1 MQTLAQLRAG
11 ELNGVTRLTLSENL
25 TSFPEE
31 IFDLAD
37 TLEVLDLSYN
47 LLCELPDISRLTK
60 LRIAFFSYNRFVAL
74 PSFRGCDNL
83 TMLGFK
89 GNRIETFDEDILP
102 LDINWLILTDNRLKT
117 LPRSIGK
124 LTKLQKFPLAGNH
137 IERLPEEMAQCRNLE
152 LLRLS
157 ANNLQAIPSWLW
169 SLPKLSWL
177 AFSGNPCSPKAQF
190 ELQEIPYE
198 SLEVKEKLGSGAS
211 GDIYKAYSK
220 SQIVA
225 LKLFK
230 GAITSDGYAHDEMNA
245 TMSTGE
251 HPNLIKVLSKLSGN
265 ERLGLVLEYI
275 PDVYRNLGLPP
286 DFETCTRDTFAEE
299 TTFTPES
306 ILEVAKG
313 IASAAAHLHVRG
325 LMHGDL
331 YAHNIL
337 INDNDH
343 CYLGDFGAASFYEP
357 HRKEFE
363 RIEVRAF
370 GCLLEDMLS
379 LCATKEGAIYERL
392 ELLREECMNEAVEE
406 RPLFSEMDFKLK
418 KEPSQK
424 HACLSTYKK

>member
-1 MQTLAQLRAG
+1 MQTLAQLRSG
-11 ELNGVTRLTLSENL
+11 SLKGIKRLTLRDNL
-25 TSFPEE
+25 SIFPEE

-37 TLEVLDLSYN
+37 SLEILDLSNN
-47 LLCELPDISRLTK
+47 LLSSLPKDISRLKK
-60 LRIAFFSYNRFVAL
+60 LRIAFFSNNRFTSV
-74 PSFRGCDNL
+74 PSFKGCEHL
-83 TMLGFK
+83 YMVGFK
-89 GNRIETFDEDILP
+89 SNQIETFDEEVLP
-102 LDINWLILTDNRLKT
+102 ETISWLILTDNRLKT
-117 LPRSIGK
+117 LPISIGK
-124 LTKLQKFPLAGNH
+124 LSKLQKCALAGN
-137 IERLPEEMAQCRNLE
+137 RLESLPDEMAACRNLE

-157 ANNLQAIPSWLW
+157 ANNLQELPSWLW
-169 SLPKLSWL
+169 TLPKLSWL
-177 AFSGNPCSPKAQF
+177 AFSGNPCSAKAQF
-190 ELQEIPYE
+190 SLQETPYE
-198 SLEVKEKLGSGAS
+198 SLEVKKKLGSGAS

-220 SQIVA
+220 EHDQPLA

-245 TMSTGE
+245 YMSTGE
-251 HPNLIKVLSKLSGN
+251 HPNLIKVLSKLAGD

-286 DFETCTRDTFAEE
+286 DFETCTRDTFPKE
-299 TTFTPES
+299 TSFTPES

-337 INDNDH
+337 INDDDH

-379 LCATKEGAIYERL
+379 LCATKEGDIYERL
-392 ELLREECMNEAVEE
+392 EKLREKCMNEEVEE
-406 RPLFSEMDFKLK
+406 RPLFSEMEL
-418 KEPSQK
+418 Q
-424 HACLSTYKK
+424 

>member
-1 MQTLAQLRAG
+1 MDTLEQLRTG
-11 ELNGVTRLTLSENL
+11 SLKGVKRLTLSEGL

-37 TLEVLDLSYN
+37 SLEILDLSNN
-47 LLCELPDISRLTK
+47 LLTSLPEDINRLTHLK
-60 LRIAFFSYNRFVAL
+60 IAFFSNNRFTSI
-74 PSFRGCDNL
+74 PSFKGCEHL
-83 TMLGFK
+83 YMVGFK
-89 GNRIETFDEDILP
+89 SNQIETFDEEILP
-102 LDINWLILTDNRLKT
+102 ETISWLILTDNRLKT
-117 LPRSIGK
+117 LPRSIGN
-124 LTKLQKFPLAGNH
+124 LRKLQKCALAGN
-137 IERLPEEMAQCRNLE
+137 RLESLPDEMAMCQNLE

-157 ANNLQAIPSWLW
+157 ANNLREIPSWLW

-177 AFSGNPCSPKAQF
+177 AFSGNPCSPKVKF

-198 SLEVKEKLGSGAS
+198 SLEVREKLGSGAS

-220 SQIVA
+220 SQTVA

-251 HPNLIKVLSKLSGN
+251 HPNLIKVLSKLAGD

-286 DFETCTRDTFAEE
+286 DFETCTRDTFTEE
-299 TTFTPES
+299 TSFTPET
-306 ILEVAKG
+306 IYEVAKG
-313 IASAAAHLHVRG
+313 IASAAAHLHTRG

-337 INDNDH
+337 INDDDH

-370 GCLLEDMLS
+370 GCLIEDMLS
-379 LCATKEGAIYERL
+379 LCSIKKGTLYTML
-392 ELLREECMNEAVEE
+392 EELREKCMNEAVEE
-406 RPLFSEMDFKLK
+406 RPLFSEMGL
-418 KEPSQK
+418 
-424 HACLSTYKK
+424 

>member
-11 ELNGVTRLTLSENL
+11 DLKGVTRLTLSENL

-74 PSFRGCDNL
+74 PSFSGCDNL

-124 LTKLQKFPLAGNH
+124 LHKLQKFPLAGNR
-137 IERLPEEMAQCRNLE
+137 IESLPEEMAACRNLE

-157 ANNLQAIPSWLW
+157 ANRLEVLPSWLLK
-169 SLPKLSWL
+169 LPKLAWL
-177 AFSGNPCSPKAQF
+177 AFSGNPCSGDQKF
-190 ELQEIPYE
+190 VLREITYE
-198 SLEVKEKLGSGAS
+198 TLEVKEKLGSGTS
-211 GDIYKAYSK
+211 GDIFKAYSNVHEEE
-220 SQIVA
+220 VA

-245 TMSTGE
+245 CISVGE
-251 HPNLIKVLSKLSGN
+251 HPNLIKVLAKIEGD
-265 ERLGLVLEYI
+265 ERLGLLLEYI
-275 PDVYRNLGLPP
+275 PDIYRNLGLPP
-286 DFETCTRDTFAEE
+286 DFETCTRDTFKEGSTLSAETIFE
-299 TTFTPES
+299 
-306 ILEVAKG
+306 IAKA
-313 IASAAAHLHVRG
+313 IASASAHLHERG
-325 LMHGDL
+325 VMHGDL

-337 INDNDH
+337 INNDDH

-357 HRKEFE
+357 HQKELE
-363 RIEVRAF
+363 KIEVRAF

-379 LCATKEGAIYERL
+379 LCVTKEGAIYERL
-392 ELLREECMNEAVEE
+392 EKLREQCMNENVVK
-406 RPLFSEMDFKLK
+406 RPLFSEIGF
-418 KEPSQK
+418 
-424 HACLSTYKK
+424 

>member
-1 MQTLAQLRAG
+1 MQTLAQLRSG
-11 ELNGVTRLTLSENL
+11 SLKGLTRLTLSESL

-37 TLEVLDLSYN
+37 SLEILDLSHN
-47 LLCELPDISRLTK
+47 LLCELPDLSRLK
-60 LRIAFFSYNRFVAL
+60 RLRIAFFSYNRFVTL
-74 PSFRGCDNL
+74 PTFKGCDSL

-89 GNRIETFDEDILP
+89 GNQIETFDEDILP
-102 LDINWLILTDNRLKT
+102 LGINWLILTDNRLVS

-124 LTKLQKFPLAGNH
+124 LTKLQKFPLAGNRL
-137 IERLPEEMAQCRNLE
+137 EALPEEMAQCRNLE

-157 ANNLQAIPSWLW
+157 ANNLETIPSWLW
-169 SLPKLSWL
+169 NLPKLSWL
-177 AFSGNPCSPKAQF
+177 AFSGNPCSPKTQF
-190 ELQEIPYE
+190 ELQAIPYE

-220 SQIVA
+220 SHEEEVA

-251 HPNLIKVLSKLSGN
+251 HPNLIKVLSKLAGD

-275 PDVYRNLGLPP
+275 PDIYRNLGNPP
-286 DFETCTRDTFAEE
+286 DFETCTRDTFTEE
-299 TTFTPES
+299 TTFTPER
-306 ILEVAKG
+306 IYAVAKG
-313 IASAAAHLHVRG
+313 IASAAAHLHARG

-343 CYLGDFGAASFYEP
+343 CYLGDFGAASFYEA
-357 HRKEFE
+357 HEKEFE
-363 RIEVRAF
+363 KIEVRAF
-370 GCLLEDMLS
+370 GCLIEDMLS
-379 LCATKEGAIYERL
+379 LCPIKEGTIYTML
-392 ELLREECMNEAVEE
+392 EELREKCMNEAVEE
-406 RPLFSEMDFKLK
+406 RPLFSEMKL
-418 KEPSQK
+418 
-424 HACLSTYKK
+424 

>member
-11 ELNGVTRLTLSENL
+11 SLKGSTHLALSEAL

-37 TLEVLDLSYN
+37 TLEILDLSHN
-47 LLCELPDISRLTK
+47 LLSELPDLSRLTR
-60 LRIAFFSYNRFVAL
+60 LRIAFFSYNRFVTL
-74 PSFRGCDNL
+74 PTFKGCDNL

-89 GNRIETFDEDILP
+89 GNQIETFNEDILP
-102 LDINWLILTDNRLKT
+102 HGINWLILTDNRLVS

-124 LTKLQKFPLAGNH
+124 LTKLQKFPLAGNRLK
-137 IERLPEEMAQCRNLE
+137 ILPEEMAACRNLE

-157 ANNLQAIPSWLW
+157 ANNLQEIPAWLFN
-169 SLPKLSWL
+169 LPKLSWL
-177 AFSGNPCSPKAQF
+177 AFSGNPCSKTQNFP
-190 ELQEIPYE
+190 LREIAYE
-198 SLEVKEKLGSGAS
+198 KLEVKEKLGSGAS
-211 GDIYKAYSK
+211 GDIYKAYSSVHDK
-220 SQIVA
+220 EVA

-245 TMSTGE
+245 TMSVGE
-251 HPNLIKVLSKLSGN
+251 HPNLIKVLSKVAGD
-265 ERLGLVLEYI
+265 ERLGLILEYI

-286 DFETCTRDTFAEE
+286 DFETCTRDTFTEE
-299 TTFTPES
+299 TSFS
-306 ILEVAKG
+306 IETLYAVAKA
-313 IASAAAHLHVRG
+313 IASAAAHLHARG

-337 INDNDH
+337 INDDDH

-363 RIEVRAF
+363 KIEVRAF

-379 LCATKEGAIYERL
+379 LCPTKEGDIYKKLAR
-392 ELLREECMNEAVEE
+392 LREQCMNEKVEE
-406 RPLFSEMDFKLK
+406 RPLFSEMVL
-418 KEPSQK
+418 
-424 HACLSTYKK
+424 